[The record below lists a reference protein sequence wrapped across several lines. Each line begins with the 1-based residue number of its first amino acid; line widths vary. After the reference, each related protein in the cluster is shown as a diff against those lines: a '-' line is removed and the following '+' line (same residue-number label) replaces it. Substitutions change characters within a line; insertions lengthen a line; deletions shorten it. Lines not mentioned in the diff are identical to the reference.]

1 MSDAPQCYNCRF
13 FRVTWEP
20 AMPYACEALGFKSR
34 ALPSIE
40 VLRSDGRPCQAF
52 TPKPPPSDDGSARSG
67 V

>member
-1 MSDAPQCYNCRF
+1 
-13 FRVTWEP
+13 
-20 AMPYACEALGFKSR
+20 MPYACEALGFKSR

-52 TPKPPPSDDGSARSG
+52 TPKTNPQGDGSGRSE

>member
-1 MSDAPQCYNCRF
+1 PQCYNCRF

-20 AMPYACEALGFKSR
+20 SMPYACEALGFKSR

-52 TPKPPPSDDGSARSG
+52 TPKPSPSADGAVRSE

>member
-1 MSDAPQCYNCRF
+1 
-13 FRVTWEP
+13 
-20 AMPYACEALGFKSR
+20 MPYACEALGFKSR

-52 TPKPPPSDDGSARSG
+52 TPKPPPSDDWSARSG

>member
-1 MSDAPQCYNCRF
+1 
-13 FRVTWEP
+13 
-20 AMPYACEALGFKSR
+20 MPYACEALGFKSR

-52 TPKPPPSDDGSARSG
+52 TPKPSPSADGAARSE